1 MSPERDLRH
10 ASANMSRQNKTI
22 SIVVPF
28 LDEIDN
34 LPILHERLIAVFKDL
49 PYQLELIYV
58 DDGSTDD
65 SARWVD
71 EIASSD
77 DRVNPLHLSRNFG
90 HQIAIT
96 AGMDHAQGDAV
107 IIIDADLQDPP
118 EVIPDLIAKWQA
130 GHEVVYAVRKSR
142 AGETWS
148 KRLLAAMFYKLFRRM
163 VKLDIPLD
171 AGDFR
176 LVDRQVVDALREVRE
191 LHRFVRGLTCWV
203 GYRQAA
209 VHYDR
214 AARHAGETK
223 YPVWKSAAL
232 AWDAMTSFSGAP
244 LRWVTLGGVGVAFL
258 GGLQTLHIIV
268 SRIFRPEALVP
279 GWATLVALILIVGGI
294 QLICLGIVGQYVSR
308 IFEESK
314 KRPLYFLRQSG
325 YNVPPDQGA
334 AQ

>member
-1 MSPERDLRH
+1 MSD
-10 ASANMSRQNKTI
+10 ANQSI

-28 LDEIDN
+28 LNEIDN
-34 LPILHERLIAVFKDL
+34 LPILHERLVAVFNDL
-49 PYQLELIYV
+49 PYELEIIFV

-71 EIASSD
+71 ELAASD
-77 DRVNPLHLSRNFG
+77 TRVKPLHLSRNFG

-148 KRLLAAMFYKLFRRM
+148 KRLFASIFYKMFRRM

-176 LVDRQVVDALREVRE
+176 LVDRQVVNALSEVRE

-258 GGLQTLHIIV
+258 GGLQTLHIIW

-279 GWATLVALILIVGGI
+279 GWASLVALILIIGGI

-314 KRPLYFLRQSG
+314 KRPLYFLRPSSIHT
-325 YNVPPDQGA
+325 PSESGA
-334 AQ
+334 AK